1 MGCDS
6 ELASGRLVCRE
17 RLAGNVCGKLSRWG
31 GGGFSG
37 EIMLR
42 GMYEIVC
49 LGDFLKVLSRAECLV
64 DMLWG
69 IVQGSECLRKTF
81 RRM

>member
-1 MGCDS
+1 
-6 ELASGRLVCRE
+6 
-17 RLAGNVCGKLSRWG
+17 
-31 GGGFSG
+31 
-37 EIMLR
+37 
-42 GMYEIVC
+42 MYEIVC

>member
-1 MGCDS
+1 MILSWHLGDLS
-6 ELASGRLVCRE
+6 
-17 RLAGNVCGKLSRWG
+17 AGNVWQEMFVGNCPGGG